1 MKISKKSAYTIGS
14 VAAAVAAAGIIFS
27 VINSGAD
34 NPATPSD
41 AFPASPTDA
50 VEVIALAATSTDA
63 VSIASTT
70 APQTVPTTAPETTT
84 VPVTTKLF
92 TTVPP
97 TTVKLVPAG
106 PAVTAKRTTR
116 PSTTVPVEST
126 TDQKNIGDVAA
137 AVLRIA
143 FRVKKDDTTTAPAA
157 DSAVPAAA
165 KVQNVPYINQ
175 HQLGYPMGCEAASG
189 TMLLK
194 FYGYDVSM
202 ADVVAAI
209 PSGKGKYKVGDTWYA
224 ADPFEEF
231 VGDPRNTSSEG
242 AYGCFAKP
250 LAVGMSKFAGE
261 RVTDISGC
269 TVEEL
274 FLHVSQGRPV
284 VVWGAS
290 NEATLSNGVSWQCVD
305 KNGKLTG
312 KYFQEIKRE
321 HCMVL
326 VGYDEQ
332 YVYLNDPSHN
342 SYRAQDKKQFIS
354 NWTKLYSQAIIIV

>member
-1 MKISKKSAYTIGS
+1 MKISKKAAYAVVGTL
-14 VAAAVAAAGIIFS
+14 AAAVVSAGVIFS
-27 VINSGAD
+27 VVNSGAD
-34 NPATPSD
+34 TFVTPTD
-41 AFPASPTDA
+41 ASAASPTDA
-50 VEVIALAATSTDA
+50 VSVIASSAALTETDT
-63 VSIASTT
+63 VPSTT
-70 APQTVPTTAPETTT
+70 AVPTTVAETT
-84 VPVTTKLF
+84 VPVTTKPF

-106 PAVTAKRTTR
+106 PGIATKRTTR
-116 PSTTVPVEST
+116 PATTVPVEST

-143 FRVKKDDTTTAPAA
+143 FRVKKEETTTAPAA
-157 DSAVPAAA
+157 DGAIPESA
-165 KVQNVPYINQ
+165 KIENVPYINQ
-175 HQLGYPMGCEAASG
+175 HKLGYPMGCEAASG
-189 TMLLK
+189 TMLLRY
-194 FYGYDVSM
+194 YGYDVSM
-202 ADVVAAI
+202 ADVVAAV
-209 PSGKGKYKVGDTWYA
+209 PSGKGKYQIGDTWYA

-250 LAVGMSKFAGE
+250 LATGMSKFAGD

-274 FLHVSQGRPV
+274 FRHISQGRPAV
-284 VVWGAS
+284 IWGAS
-290 NEATLSNGVSWQCVD
+290 NEATLTDGVSWQCVD
-305 KNGKLTG
+305 KNGKSTG

-326 VGYDEQ
+326 VGYDSE

-342 SYRAQDKKQFIS
+342 AYLAQNKDLFIS
-354 NWTKLYSQAIIIV
+354 NWIKLYSQAIVII